1 MTTILRPTAPQPAV
15 PSPAGPRLRRSDTGR
30 RRLAGVAF
38 LLIPALLIW
47 LCVAVYNKEFTDVDL
62 VVVETDVA
70 GNDMRPHA
78 DVKLRGVIVGEVQ
91 DVTADADGAT
101 LTLAMKPGSMDDIPA
116 DVSAQLLPTT
126 LFGERYVALIPAADA
141 GPSTL
146 AEGTVITQDRSSN
159 AIEINDALDNL
170 LPALNALQPQKMSSI
185 LTAMATALDGRGTD
199 LGETIVTLDQQLAVI
214 NPQLPALNEDI
225 SRLVEVS
232 NLYADTAPDIVDA
245 LNDFSV
251 TSATIA
257 EERGNL
263 SSLYQA
269 VTTTSQDLNTFLRS
283 NQENIIR
290 LAETSRPTLDLLREY
305 SPSFPCTLQM
315 LSDFVPVMDQ
325 ALGAGTNEPGL
336 HINVQTVPSRGA
348 YGPGDTPSYGAGGGP
363 QCYGTPYVSGAT
375 FQGTEG
381 GLGLPNSEQE
391 SELVNELLAADGGT
405 AAADLPEW
413 SSLLAGPAFRGTE
426 VELR

>member
-1 MTTILRPTAPQPAV
+1 MTTMLRPTAPQPAV
-15 PSPAGPRLRRSDTGR
+15 PPSAATRVRRSDTGSR
-30 RRLAGVAF
+30 RIAGIAF
-38 LLIPALLIW
+38 LLVPALLVW
-47 LCVAVYNKEFTDVDL
+47 LCVAIYNKEFTDVDL

-78 DVKLRGVIVGEVQ
+78 DVKLRGVIVGEVR
-91 DVTADADGAT
+91 DVTADAEGAT
-101 LTLAMKPGSMDDIPA
+101 LTLAMKPGAMKDIPA

-126 LFGERYVALIPAADA
+126 LFGERYVALIPEADH
-141 GPSTL
+141 GPATL
-146 AEGTVITQDRSSN
+146 AAGTVITQDRSSN

-185 LTAMATALDGRGTD
+185 LTAMATALDGRGAD
-199 LGETIVTLDQQLAVI
+199 MGDTIVTLDRELAEI
-214 NPQLPALNEDI
+214 NPMLPALNEDI
-225 SRLVEVS
+225 RQLVEVS
-232 NLYADTAPDIVDA
+232 NLYAETAPDIVDA

-269 VTTTSQDLNTFLRS
+269 VTTTSQDLTTFLRS

-290 LAETSRPTLDLLREY
+290 LAATSRPTLDLLREY

-315 LSDFVPVMDQ
+315 LADFVPVMDQ

-336 HINVQTVPSRGA
+336 HINVRTVPSRGA
-348 YGPGDTPSYGAGGGP
+348 YGPGDTPGYGAGGGP
-363 QCYGTPYVSGAT
+363 ECYGVPFASNAT
-375 FQGTEG
+375 YQGTEG

-391 SELVNELLAADGGT
+391 SELVNELLAADGDSR
-405 AAADLPEW
+405 AADLPQW

-426 VELR
+426 VELQ

>member
-1 MTTILRPTAPQPAV
+1 MRRP
-15 PSPAGPRLRRSDTGR
+15 DTGR

-38 LLIPALLIW
+38 LLIPVLLVW
-47 LCVAVYNKEFTDVDL
+47 LCVAVYNKEFTEVDTI
-62 VVVETDVA
+62 VVHTDVA

-78 DVKLRGVIVGEVQ
+78 DVKLRGVIVGEVES
-91 DVTADADGAT
+91 VRADDDGAV

-126 LFGERYVALIPAADA
+126 LFGERYVALIPSADA
-141 GPSTL
+141 GPETL

-199 LGETIVTLDQQLAVI
+199 LGTTIVALDEQLSVI
-214 NPQLPALNEDI
+214 NPELPALNEDI
-225 SRLVEVS
+225 RQLVEVS
-232 NLYADTAPDIVDA
+232 NLYADVAPDVVDA
-245 LNDFSV
+245 LSDFSV
-251 TSATIA
+251 TSASIV

-263 SSLYQA
+263 SSLYQS
-269 VTTTSQDLNTFLRS
+269 VTTTAQDLGAFLRS
-283 NQENIIR
+283 NQENLIR
-290 LAETSRPTLDLLREY
+290 LAETSRPTMELLAEY
-305 SPSFPCTLQM
+305 SPSFPCTFQM
-315 LSDFVPVMDQ
+315 LADFVPVMDR

-336 HINVQTVPSRGA
+336 HINVRTVPSRGA

-363 QCYGTPYVSGAT
+363 QCYGVPFASTASYQGAT
-375 FQGTEG
+375 D
-381 GLGLPNSEQE
+381 GLGMPNSEQE
-391 SELVNELLAADGGT
+391 SALVNELLAIDGGT
-405 AAADLPEW
+405 EAADLPQW

-426 VELR
+426 VALQ